1 MDTRKTLAADFD
13 AFRINWPTYR
23 TRIEQLELKRTEFG
37 EPAWLAALHGVSS

>member
-23 TRIEQLELKRTEFG
+23 LRLVALELSAAELG